1 MRADA
6 KKTIKRLLVA
16 AFYLAGWEAVSLLV
30 GKAYLVPA
38 PLDTLMRFFELLLDG
53 QSWIRAG
60 MTLLRVTAGYALGVA
75 LGVLL
80 AMLCAKVPAADTLL
94 SPLRSVV
101 KATPVT
107 SIILLAILFL
117 TSGTVPVFI
126 AFLMVLPIVWANTF
140 SAIRDVDAG
149 LIEMSHA
156 FGFTKWKRLRF
167 VYAPAVQPALL
178 SACTTALGFA
188 WKSGVAAEIL
198 SLPKQS
204 VGYMLY
210 ESKLTLETLDLF
222 AWTLL
227 VILLSM
233 GIEAL
238 VKGLLRRL
246 RHD

>member
-1 MRADA
+1 MRA
-6 KKTIKRLLVA
+6 KPNKLQKWVLVPII
-16 AFYLAGWEAVSLLV
+16 YLAGWEALSLLV
-30 GKAYLVPA
+30 GKAYLIPA
-38 PLDTLMRFFELLLDG
+38 PLETLLRFFALLTDG
-53 QSWIRAG
+53 QSWIKAG
-60 MTLLRVTAGYALGVA
+60 LTLLRVLAGYGLGVI

-80 AMLCAKVPAADTLL
+80 AVLCARFAFAETLL

-126 AFLMVLPIVWANTF
+126 AFLMVLPIVWMNTL
-140 SAIRDVDAG
+140 SGIRDVDAD
-149 LIEMSHA
+149 LIEMSRA
-156 FGFTKWKRLRF
+156 FGFSAWKRIKLI
-167 VYAPAVQPALL
+167 YAPAVQPSLL

-198 SLPKQS
+198 SLPKRS

-238 VKGLLRRL
+238 MKTLLRRL